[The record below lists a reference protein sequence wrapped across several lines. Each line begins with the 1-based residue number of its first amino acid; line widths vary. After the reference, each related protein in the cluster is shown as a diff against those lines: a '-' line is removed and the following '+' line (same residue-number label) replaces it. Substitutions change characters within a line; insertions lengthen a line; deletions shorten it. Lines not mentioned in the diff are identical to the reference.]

1 MFHHHSTAGRRSVD
15 EENPYWISFSD
26 ILAGLLVIF
35 MLASIQL
42 VVQLFEL
49 QDELDK
55 RRQDV
60 EQAIEQLARANQVRA
75 ELLDEIKAELERR
88 NIIVEV
94 SDNKSVLRIPE
105 EQLHFRSGSYLIPE
119 AKADLVATIGE
130 VLFQAMTRSDRYQ
143 YLDTIFVEGHTD
155 SQPAKT
161 LELGN
166 WGLSAKRAI
175 SVWQFWTQRNPAS
188 EGLQRLNNYRGQPL
202 FSVSGYAATRRL
214 IEQDETSEQQQRNR
228 RIDLRFTVRQPTIED
243 WKGVLSV
250 P

>member
-1 MFHHHSTAGRRSVD
+1 MFSKASATVRRHVD

-42 VVQLFEL
+42 VIQLYAL
-49 QDELDK
+49 QDELAK

-60 EQAIEQLARANQVRA
+60 EQAVDDLARANQVRG

-105 EQLHFRSGSYLIPE
+105 EQLHFRSGSHGIPP
-119 AKADLVATIGE
+119 AKADLVAIIGE
-130 VLFQAMTRSDRYQ
+130 VLLQAMTDSERYR

-155 SQPAKT
+155 SQPASM
-161 LELGN
+161 LEMGN

-175 SVWQFWTQRNPAS
+175 SVWQFWTERSPAS
-188 EGLQRLNNYRGQPL
+188 AGLQRLRNFRGQPL

-214 IEQDETSEQQQRNR
+214 VEQDDTAETQQHNR
-228 RIDLRFTVRQPTIED
+228 RIDLRFTVRQPTITD
-243 WKGVLSV
+243 WQGVLGGS
-250 P
+250 

>member
-1 MFHHHSTAGRRSVD
+1 VD

-42 VVQLFEL
+42 VIQLFAL
-49 QDELDK
+49 QEQLAQ

-60 EQAIEQLARANQVRA
+60 EQAIEELARANHVRG

-105 EQLHFRSGSYLIPE
+105 EQLHFRSGSHQIPPVKE
-119 AKADLVATIGE
+119 DLVAIIGE
-130 VLFQAMTRSDRYQ
+130 VLLQAMTKSERYR

-155 SQPAKT
+155 SQPAT
-161 LELGN
+161 MLEMGN

-175 SVWQFWTQRNPAS
+175 SLWHFWTERNASS
-188 EGLQRLNNYRGQPL
+188 EGLQRLRNFRGQPL

-214 IEQDETSEQQQRNR
+214 VEQDDTPETQQRNR
-228 RIDLRFTVRQPTIED
+228 RIDLRFTVRQPSIKD
-243 WKGVLSV
+243 WKGVLGGS
-250 P
+250 